1 MVGLAGAAGSAS
13 AAGSAVTDLR
23 AAEQRL
29 IGRVGHWTPARWAG
43 TAAGKIIAGK
53 TDKTTADKTTVD
65 GPGRTRADVV
75 HALVQR
81 LADLGAEAE
90 RRPRRA
96 VPRLPSDPALT
107 DQVRVMVA
115 DLARSGA
122 PESRLRV
129 AAAAID
135 GTLAAL

>member
-1 MVGLAGAAGSAS
+1 MSMVGSAGAAGSA
-13 AAGSAVTDLR
+13 ATALR
-23 AAEQRL
+23 AAEQRF

-43 TAAGKIIAGK
+43 TAAGKTIAGK
-53 TDKTTADKTTVD
+53 ADKTTADRTIAD
-65 GPGRTRADVV
+65 GPGRTRADAVY
-75 HALVQR
+75 ALVQM

-90 RRPRRA
+90 QRPRRA
-96 VPRLPSDPALT
+96 VPRLPSDLALT